1 MLKLR
6 ERMATLYYL
15 TCSCAP
21 LTAAVG
27 TQLVNNAV
35 PALRTWASTV

>member
-1 MLKLR
+1 MMLKLR
-6 ERMATLYYL
+6 EMMATLYYL

-27 TQLVNNAV
+27 TQLVNNPVSFAHGQ
-35 PALRTWASTV
+35 PL